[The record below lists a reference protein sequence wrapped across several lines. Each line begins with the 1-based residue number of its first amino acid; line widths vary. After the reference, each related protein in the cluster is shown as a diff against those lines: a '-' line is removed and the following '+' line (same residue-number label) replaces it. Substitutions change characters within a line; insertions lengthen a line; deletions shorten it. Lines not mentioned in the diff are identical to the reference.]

1 VQTERL
7 MAAAQRKIER
17 NDRMLQARME
27 KLVRTRHLDQM
38 ILDRRAGLAVDPKKH
53 LRTSAEISAEATA
66 LINES
71 IGQRD
76 RPLRLLSPSGEQAR
90 RSTHPPGARVRRR

>member
-1 VQTERL
+1 
-7 MAAAQRKIER
+7 MAAAQRKLER
-17 NDRMLQARME
+17 NDRTLQARME

-71 IGQRD
+71 IGHLEQ
-76 RPLRLLSPSGEQAR
+76 LSGDGRAR
-90 RSTHPPGARVRRR
+90 REGESIADWLARLKD